1 MQDFGKNV
9 VIVSDGCPQKTKT
22 KDQAHKSR
30 AKSTGIEPD
39 VQVTATTKLAIK
51 KDYFKTH
58 KTNKIS

>member
-1 MQDFGKNV
+1 MEDFGKNV
-9 VIVSDGCPQKTKT
+9 IIVSDGYPQKTKT
-22 KDQAHKSR
+22 KDRAHKSR